1 MRLSHRERRDRS
13 LKAWAEGALG
23 DLAWE
28 LCPRVLSATRA
39 VDSLGAV
46 LCDPDRDDRQ
56 LLDLVAHGLADR
68 HLL

>member
-1 MRLSHRERRDRS
+1 MRLRTESVAIAS